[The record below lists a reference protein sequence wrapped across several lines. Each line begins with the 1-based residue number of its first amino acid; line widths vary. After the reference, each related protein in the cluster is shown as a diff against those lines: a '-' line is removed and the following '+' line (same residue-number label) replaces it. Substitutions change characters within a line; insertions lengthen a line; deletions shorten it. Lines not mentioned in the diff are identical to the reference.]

1 MCTNE
6 KLYMHMPQ
14 DGKSLVRRRSKMM
27 TPSQIRLA
35 TDCLRVLA
43 NRRDVSIGEM
53 SQMIRSKK
61 LYPTFYSLLDEN
73 MGLSKMKVVNQMQK
87 SLLETL

>member
-27 TPSQIRLA
+27 TSSQIRMA

-53 SQMIRSKK
+53 SQVIRSKK
-61 LYPTFYSLLDEN
+61 LYPIFYSLLDEN
-73 MGLSKMKVVNQMQK
+73 KGLSKMKVVNQMQK
-87 SLLETL
+87 SLAEVL

>member
-6 KLYMHMPQ
+6 KLYMQMPQ
-14 DGKSLVRRRSKMM
+14 DGRKLVRRRSKMM
-27 TPSQIRLA
+27 TPSQIRMA

-53 SQMIRSKK
+53 SQVIRSKK
-61 LYPTFYSLLDEN
+61 LYPMFYSLLDEN

-87 SLLETL
+87 SLAEEL